1 MPPLFRFDQDDKR
14 YNWGAMK
21 TKLRKFASNYL
32 LLFGVA
38 GTVLALD
45 QWTKFLVRNTLAYGE
60 YWSPWEWLTPVARI
74 VHWRNTGAAF
84 GMGQNLGL
92 LFTLLAIVVTI
103 LITVYYPQIPR
114 QAWPLRVALAM
125 QMGGALGNLLDRL
138 MMGHVTDFISLG
150 RFPVFNVADASI
162 SVGAAVLFVGMWLE
176 ERRSKATPAGEE
188 EASSISKA
196 GNA

>member
-1 MPPLFRFDQDDKR
+1 
-14 YNWGAMK
+14 MK
-21 TKLRKFASNYL
+21 TTLRKFASNYL

-38 GTVLALD
+38 GVVLALD
-45 QWTKFLVRNTLAYGE
+45 QWTKALVRSTLDYGE
-60 YWSPWEWLTPVARI
+60 YWSPWEWLTPLARI

-92 LFTLLAIVVTI
+92 LFTMLAIVVSI
-103 LITVYYPQIPR
+103 LIIVYYPQIPR
-114 QAWPLRVALAM
+114 QAWPLRIALAM

-138 MMGHVTDFISLG
+138 TLGHVTDFISVG

-162 SVGAAVLFVGMWLE
+162 SVGAAVLFIGMWLE
-176 ERRSKATPAGEE
+176 ERRSKTPPAEE
-188 EASSISKA
+188 EPASISEA